1 MNQSAGASETLV
13 QAGVSSSTLY
23 NDDLAPTGHAQR
35 TWKWYHFAA
44 LWVGMVMNIASYM
57 LAAGLTEQGMSPWQA
72 VLTVLLGNMIVLVP
86 MLLIGHAGAK
96 HGIPYA
102 VLVRSSF
109 GTQGAKLPA
118 LLRAIVACGWYGIQT
133 WLGGSAIY
141 TLLNI
146 LTGNALQGAPLA
158 VIGISAGQAACFLFF
173 WGIQIYFI
181 VNGTDSIRW
190 LESWS
195 APIKVVM
202 CVVLVWWATSKAG
215 GVGSM
220 LATPS
225 QFVEGGKKAGQFWA
239 TFWPSLTAMVGFWAT
254 LALNIPD
261 FTRFAKT
268 QKDQMVGQAIG
279 LPLPMALLSVISV
292 VVTSATVVIYGKAIW
307 DPIDLTSRMT
317 GIGVGVALIILTL
330 DTMCCNLAANLVGP
344 AYDFSSLWPKG
355 ISYKTGGLITATI
368 AIVMMPWKILATTQG
383 YIFTWLVGYSALL
396 GPVAGIMMVDYFLV
410 RGTKLDHAELF
421 DENGEYAYTGGWNI
435 AAVVALVIGVL
446 PNLPGFLNTAFPTA
460 FPNVPDAF
468 KSLYTYAWFVGLVLA
483 AVVYGVWMKLG
494 KSASPRVASA

>member
-1 MNQSAGASETLV
+1 MNQSAGTSDSLLQPAV
-13 QAGVSSSTLY
+13 QGSALY
-23 NDDLAPTGHAQR
+23 NDDLAPTGKSQR

-72 VLTVLLGNMIVLVP
+72 VTTVLLGNLIVLVP

-146 LTGNALQGAPLA
+146 LTGNALQGAPLPF
-158 VIGISAGQAACFLFF
+158 IDISIGQAACFLAF
-173 WGIQIYFI
+173 WALQIYFI

-195 APIKVVM
+195 APIKVLM
-202 CVVLVWWATSKAG
+202 CIVLVWWATSKAG

-220 LATPS
+220 LSTPS
-225 QFVEGGKKAGQFWA
+225 QFVAGGKREGLFWV

-261 FTRFAKT
+261 FTRFART
-268 QKDQMVGQAIG
+268 QRDQMVGQAVG
-279 LPLPMALLSVISV
+279 LPVPMALLSVISV
-292 VVTSATVVIYGKAIW
+292 VVTSATVVIYGQAIW

-317 GIGVGVALIILTL
+317 GIGVGIALIILTL

-355 ISYKTGGLITATI
+355 ISYKAGGMITATI
-368 AIVMMPWKILATTQG
+368 AIVMMPWKILATTHG

-396 GPVAGIMMVDYFLV
+396 GPVAGIMMVDYFLI
-410 RGTKLDHAELF
+410 RGTRLDHRELF

-435 AAVVALVIGVL
+435 AAVVALAIGVL
-446 PNLPGFLNTAFPTA
+446 PNLPGFLNTAFPAA
-460 FPNVPDAF
+460 FPNVPDVF
-468 KSLYTYAWFVGLVLA
+468 KTLYTYAWFVGLALA
-483 AVVYGVWMKLG
+483 AVVYGVWMKLD
-494 KSASPRVASA
+494 KSASPRIARA

>member
-1 MNQSAGASETLV
+1 MSQSAASSDASARRSASE
-13 QAGVSSSTLY
+13 LY
-23 NDDLAPTGHAQR
+23 NDDLAPTSTAQR
-35 TWKWYHFAA
+35 TWRWYHFAA

-72 VLTVLLGNMIVLVP
+72 VITVLLGNVIVLVP
-86 MLLIGHAGAK
+86 MLLIGHAGTK
-96 HGIPYA
+96 YGIPYA

-118 LLRAIVACGWYGIQT
+118 MLRAIVACGWYGIQS

-141 TLLNI
+141 TLANI
-146 LTGNALQGAPLA
+146 LTHNALVGDALPFL
-158 VIGISAGQAACFLFF
+158 GISIGQGACFLIF
-173 WGIQIYFI
+173 WALQLYFI
-181 VNGTDSIRW
+181 LHGTDSIRW

-202 CVVLVWWATSKAG
+202 CVALVWWACSKAG

-220 LATPS
+220 LSQPS
-225 QFVEGGKKAGQFWA
+225 QFAAGGKKAGLFWV

-268 QKDQMVGQAIG
+268 QKDQLVGQAIG
-279 LPLPMALLSVISV
+279 LPIPMALLSVVSV

-307 DPIDLTSRMT
+307 DPIDLTSRME
-317 GIGVGVALIILTL
+317 GIGVGIALVILTL

-355 ISYKTGGLITATI
+355 ISYKAGGLITATL

-396 GPVAGIMMVDYFLV
+396 GPVAGILMVDYFLI
-410 RGTKLDHAELF
+410 RGTRLDTDQLF
-421 DENGEYAYTGGWNI
+421 EENGEYAYTNGWNR
-435 AAVVALVIGVL
+435 AAVIALLAGVL
-446 PNLPGFLNTAFPTA
+446 PNLPGFLNIAFPSA
-460 FPNVPDAF
+460 FPSVPDAF
-468 KSLYTYAWFVGLVLA
+468 KGLYTYAWFVGLAIA
-483 AVVYGVWMKLG
+483 AVVYGVLMKLG
-494 KSASPRVASA
+494 KSRRPSIANA